1 MSYSPHPYLT
11 QDVVDLFIQEK
22 LENIIAILH
31 RVHIGHNS
39 YYCVGL
45 AS

>member
-1 MSYSPHPYLT
+1 MGTVTRVSYSPHPYLT

-31 RVHIGHNS
+31 RVHIG
-39 YYCVGL
+39 L
-45 AS
+45 LP